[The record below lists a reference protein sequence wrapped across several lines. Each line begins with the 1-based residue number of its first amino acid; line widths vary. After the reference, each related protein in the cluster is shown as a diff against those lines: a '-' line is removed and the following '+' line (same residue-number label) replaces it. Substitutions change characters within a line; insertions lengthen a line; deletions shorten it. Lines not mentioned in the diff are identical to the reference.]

1 MENEGKEEGSA
12 CVSRAVVGVP
22 PSTSSPDTQTEY
34 CREKAQEI
42 AKWGLV
48 FLYYNSAK
56 SCFVNK
62 IFAAKERKEHIDKNL
77 CCLFFCDLCDLLW
90 QFIFACGVS
99 RAGPFALLGGYY
111 PSRSASRQSHRVA
124 VSRSDLRKAWER
136 LNAEG

>member
-77 CCLFFCDLCDLLW
+77 CCLFFA
-90 QFIFACGVS
+90 IFAIFCGKSSLVAASAALGLWRFLAAIVS
-99 RAGPFALLGGYY
+99 IDQV
-111 PSRSASRQSHRVA
+111 RQS
-124 VSRSDLRKAWER
+124 
-136 LNAEG
+136 

>member
-77 CCLFFCDLCDLLW
+77 CCLFFAIFCGNSSLVAASAALDL
-90 QFIFACGVS
+90 FA
-99 RAGPFALLGGYY
+99 FLGRFRY
-111 PSRSASRQSHRVA
+111 R
-124 VSRSDLRKAWER
+124 
-136 LNAEG
+136 